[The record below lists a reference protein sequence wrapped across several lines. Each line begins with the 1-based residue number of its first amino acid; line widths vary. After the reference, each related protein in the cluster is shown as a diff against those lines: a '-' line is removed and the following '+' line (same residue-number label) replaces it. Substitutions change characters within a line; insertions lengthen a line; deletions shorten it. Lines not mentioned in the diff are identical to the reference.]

1 MATKKPSQLDLL
13 KKLIREEVVSAIR
26 QEMPAI
32 LKEIQSPNSQK
43 EVIKESKKVKTSIPG
58 TLNTQPVRPTP
69 NFSGNPLASLLN
81 ETAMNMGE
89 TDEMSFTTGNLT
101 EDAIGI
107 DPNSFFQPKQVS
119 VGDVNGMLATARPSS
134 DPSMVQINEVP
145 DFTDLMSKMR
155 AKGVM

>member
-1 MATKKPSQLDLL
+1 MAKSNQLELL

-32 LKEIQSPNSQK
+32 LKEIQSPNVTKQ
-43 EVIKESKKVKTSIPG
+43 VIKESVKAKPTIPG
-58 TLNTQPVRPTP
+58 TLNTQPARPVP
-69 NFSGNPLASLLN
+69 NFAGNPLASLLN
-81 ETAMNMGE
+81 ETARNMG
-89 TDEMSFTTGNLT
+89 DQDDVSFTTADLT
-101 EDAIGI
+101 SESIGI
-107 DPNSFFQPKQVS
+107 DPTSFFQPKQVA
-119 VGDVNGMLATARPSS
+119 VGDVNSMLASARPSS